1 MTNKEYLTQTL
12 NGLNVADADID
23 IIMLKACIVG
33 TDVCDTADKARV
45 CDMAVYRR
53 MSVVLKAT
61 MQNVTE
67 GGYSLSWNME
77 AVKVFYNAM
86 CNELGVDNVL
96 FNRPRI
102 KDRSNKW

>member
-1 MTNKEYLTQTL
+1 
-12 NGLNVADADID
+12 
-23 IIMLKACIVG
+23 
-33 TDVCDTADKARV
+33 
-45 CDMAVYRR
+45 MAVYRR